1 MIQCSTLLCFFL
13 TTLEFSFILQQPS
26 SAPSGSPF
34 LSGKPSSAPSDSP
47 SLSGKVSLANQ
58 SFCSC
63 DVMHSLIRFSSLF
76 LLSFCI
82 TKTDEHRNNRPIQPL
97 LHTST
102 THQLSTPPRPPNLRP
117 LLSLSRNR
125 RRARCTCRCPT
136 FAKLS
141 HHLV

>member
-1 MIQCSTLLCFFL
+1 MLYFALLLSNNSRILVYISTALVCSKWQSVS
-13 TTLEFSFILQQPS
+13 EW
-26 SAPSGSPF
+26 
-34 LSGKPSSAPSDSP
+34 KPSSAPSDSP